1 MIKQTRM
8 LLLQFLIK
16 YFYENEQYRTF
27 MEILI
32 ADFVTFSKA
41 IVKREGRLGTR
52 LCLHSMLSTHETTRT
67 CRFWG

>member
-41 IVKREGRLGTR
+41 IAKREGRLGTR